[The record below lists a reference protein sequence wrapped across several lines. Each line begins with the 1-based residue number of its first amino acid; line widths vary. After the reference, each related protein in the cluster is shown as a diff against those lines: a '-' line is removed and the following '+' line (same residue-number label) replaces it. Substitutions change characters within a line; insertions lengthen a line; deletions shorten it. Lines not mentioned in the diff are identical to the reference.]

1 MIDIFDSIIK
11 PITKFLVDNSG
22 FIFGVIINT
31 VIIYVFCKLVD
42 AFELRAI
49 SKLREKNS
57 DSPLVNLFP
66 VLIKIVKV
74 IVIFML
80 LAGFLQSFGYNVSS
94 LIAGFGITGLAVGFA
109 AKEAIGNIFGSVGLL
124 ADRVYKIGDYIK
136 FSGLEGYVER
146 INLRSTSIRTLDNF
160 VVNVP
165 NNTIANQAIT
175 NVSQAK
181 KRLVD
186 ITVGVEYGTSN
197 EKLDRAVQILREI
210 AHDSED
216 ITGDGIFT
224 SIESLADSSINLR
237 LFSYT
242 PEISWFKYKQI
253 KGAVIREIIHRFR
266 AEGISFAFPSVSVYK
281 GDSDSEN

>member
-1 MIDIFDSIIK
+1 MIDIFDNIIK
-11 PITKFLVDNSG
+11 PITKFLLDNSG
-22 FIFGVIINT
+22 FIFGVIINA
-31 VIIYVFCKLVD
+31 VIITVFCKLVD
-42 AFELRAI
+42 AFEVRAI

-57 DSPLVNLFP
+57 DSPLVNLAP

-109 AKEAIGNIFGSVGLL
+109 AKEAIGNIFGSFGLL

-136 FSGLEGYVER
+136 FDNLEGYVER

-197 EKLDRAVQILREI
+197 EKLDRAVQILKEI

-224 SIESLADSSINLR
+224 AIDELAGSSINVR

-242 PEISWFKYKQI
+242 PEVSWFKYKQI
-253 KGAVIREIIHRFR
+253 KGAVIREIIYRFR

-281 GDSDSEN
+281 GDSEE

>member
-1 MIDIFDSIIK
+1 MPFPFIDLDACSSLHIGELAPAQLAITFILLDAVENIAVIQNVSKALVDKPLNHLDNIVHSFGDLRIKICAADVERVHTLEINADIF
-11 PITKFLVDNSG
+11 LG
-22 FIFGVIINT
+22 
-31 VIIYVFCKLVD
+31 
-42 AFELRAI
+42 
-49 SKLREKNS
+49 
-57 DSPLVNLFP
+57 NLLP
-66 VLIKIVKV
+66 RNARLIC
-74 IVIFML
+74 
-80 LAGFLQSFGYNVSS
+80 
-94 LIAGFGITGLAVGFA
+94 
-109 AKEAIGNIFGSVGLL
+109 
-124 ADRVYKIGDYIK
+124 R
-136 FSGLEGYVER
+136 
-146 INLRSTSIRTLDNF
+146 LDNF

-165 NNTIANQAIT
+165 NNNIANQAIT

-224 SIESLADSSINLR
+224 SIEALADSSINLR